1 SAGLPGPERA
11 KALPVPVNHGFGTNE
26 MKRLS
31 PPSPMVGEPYPE
43 ETIEAPESRSLRT
56 ATEQGK
62 LLPKRQILERE
73 LAAGSERRAQ
83 DAQQSE
89 CEVHCSPWL
98 ARRLPIVQSRGRV
111 LAKDKA
117 VLFGF
122 ALFAGS
128 EAALARGGRA
138 GGGGSEHGRP
148 YRDVRRQPG
157 RRQGEGALPRAARC
171 AVATGARIR
180 AGALR
185 RQGRV

>member
-1 SAGLPGPERA
+1 ATRPNKPTGWRATPRRLDRGAELWSLRVAAKHGELLPERQ
-11 KALPVPVNHGFGTNE
+11 V
-26 MKRLS
+26 
-31 PPSPMVGEPYPE
+31 
-43 ETIEAPESRSLRT
+43 
-56 ATEQGK
+56 
-62 LLPKRQILERE
+62 LERE
-73 LAAGSERRAQ
+73 VDAGCERRAQ

-117 VLFGF
+117 VLFCF

-148 YRDVRRQPG
+148 YRDVRRQPVD
-157 RRQGEGALPRAARC
+157 ARAKERYREPPDAQSRLVRGFAQERCGGKVEVKDEDGKRGLLVKPQARS
-171 AVATGARIR
+171 RN
-180 AGALR
+180 
-185 RQGRV
+185 